1 MPRYGRSVTMNDLEW
16 LELVEDDRAEISG
29 NDILTECPVNESC
42 EFCDEQVLEE
52 CTTSAVQEFIEADE
66 HRHPPYEEASTK
78 ERAQYLKEFHDN
90 FNEMTGYTNNLH
102 FREGMDP
109 ENLGAFNPVTKQ
121 IDLNAGLLLEDNPQQ
136 VMETIMHESRHAY
149 QDFAINHPEQVSVDA
164 ETIKTW
170 EYNFTHY
177 ISPEFDF
184 EAYVNQPVEADAN
197 EFSERMFSDGFCN
210 AA

>member
-1 MPRYGRSVTMNDLEW
+1 MDF
-16 LELVEDDRAEISG
+16 LELIEELEQPQVYSDAMPMSDE
-29 NDILTECPVNESC
+29 PVYVTSEY
-42 EFCDEQVLEE
+42 CDECALEE

-66 HRHPPYEEASTK
+66 HRHPPYSEASV
-78 ERAQYLKEFHDN
+78 EQRAAYMKEFHDN

-121 IDLNAGLLLEDNPQQ
+121 IDLNADLLMEDDPQQ
-136 VMETIMHESRHAY
+136 IMETIMHESRHAY
-149 QDFAINHPEQVSVDA
+149 QDFAVNHPEQVSVDE
-164 ETIKTW
+164 ETIKNW
-170 EYNFTHY
+170 ENNFTHY
-177 ISPEFDF
+177 IRPEFDF

-197 EFSERMFSDGFCN
+197 DFSERMYCDGFCN

>member
-1 MPRYGRSVTMNDLEW
+1 MDFLENIEDVHN
-16 LELVEDDRAEISG
+16 ELDESAPTQSCDDTAYMTS
-29 NDILTECPVNESC
+29 
-42 EFCDEQVLEE
+42 EFCDEHVLEDI
-52 CTTSAVQEFIEADE
+52 TTSAVQEFFESDE
-66 HRHPPYEEASTK
+66 IRQPPYGQASL
-78 ERAQYLKEFHDN
+78 EQREQYLKEFYNN
-90 FNEMTGYTNNLH
+90 FNELTGYTNNLH
-102 FREGMDP
+102 FRKGMEP
-109 ENLGAFNPVTKQ
+109 KNLGAFNPVTKQ
-121 IDLNAGLLLEDNPQQ
+121 IVLNANLLLENDPQT

-149 QDFAINHPEQVSVDA
+149 QDFAICHPKQVSVDA
-164 ETIKTW
+164 DTIKTW

>member
-1 MPRYGRSVTMNDLEW
+1 MNFLEFIEE
-16 LELVEDDRAEISG
+16 LEQQQANS
-29 NDILTECPVNESC
+29 DIVPMSDEPVYMTD
-42 EFCDEQVLEE
+42 EFCDEQELEE

-66 HRHPPYEEASTK
+66 HRLPPYEEASV
-78 ERAQYLKEFHDN
+78 EQRAEYLKEFYEQ
-90 FNEMTGYTNNLH
+90 FNEKTGYANNLH

-109 ENLGAFNPVTKQ
+109 EDLGAFNPITKQ
-121 IDLNAGLLLEDNPQQ
+121 IDLNADLLKENDAQQ

-177 ISPEFDF
+177 IRPEFDF

-197 EFSERMFSDGFCN
+197 EFSERMYCDGFYN